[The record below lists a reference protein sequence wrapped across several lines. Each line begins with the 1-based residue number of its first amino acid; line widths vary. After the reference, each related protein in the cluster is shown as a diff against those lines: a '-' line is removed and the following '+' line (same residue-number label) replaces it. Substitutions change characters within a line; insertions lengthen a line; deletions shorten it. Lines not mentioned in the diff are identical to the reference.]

1 MIITN
6 RICNTMNVVFLIFIM
21 TNVVAENDIEIQKRV
36 SKNTDTLFLP
46 FKNNEFPKKL
56 LRI

>member
-1 MIITN
+1 MMITN

-36 SKNTDTLFLP
+36 SKNTDTLF
-46 FKNNEFPKKL
+46 
-56 LRI
+56 